1 MGMFHKGRPQYPRR
15 NDGGRFRDTPRKK
28 DYEGTISSEKIVVE
42 HKTFYL
48 LLKENQRGKFL
59 RIIEESS
66 NKSDTI
72 IIPSSGLRE
81 LRDVLDTYV
90 KMTEEV
96 EKSE

>member
-1 MGMFHKGRPQYPRR
+1 MTKSF
-15 NDGGRFRDTPRKK
+15 
-28 DYEGTISSEKIVVE
+28 SSIFK
-42 HKTFYL
+42 
-48 LLKENQRGKFL
+48 
-59 RIIEESS
+59 SS